1 MTKCSGLAGERAP
14 VRTRIGGPWGS
25 LGGSQGAPKAE
36 VVLWERPGMVLGGP
50 WVVLEVWGSP
60 WVSPGRSEC
69 CYFVDF
75 RWFSEMSCFL
85 MFFHMCLK
93 AMLFSCKTN
102 HHMVF
107 ILIMGGQNVAIS
119 WLQV

>member
-1 MTKCSGLAGERAP
+1 M
-14 VRTRIGGPWGS
+14 
-25 LGGSQGAPKAE
+25 
-36 VVLWERPGMVLGGP
+36 
-50 WVVLEVWGSP
+50 
-60 WVSPGRSEC
+60 
-69 CYFVDF
+69 FF
-75 RWFSEMSCFL
+75 

-119 WLQV
+119 LVLGMILEIHVFSQVQFQ